1 MEQPK
6 AQQAAQ
12 KPAGVCV
19 LLFGV
24 WWWSVS
30 LQARLYQALAVSPS
44 HVFLSFCVCL
54 AIQVFVILAQLL
66 HTNQLATK

>member
-12 KPAGVCV
+12 KPAGVCM
-19 LLFGV
+19 LLFRV

-30 LQARLYQALAVSPS
+30 LLARLYQALAVSPS
-44 HVFLSFCVCL
+44 HAV
-54 AIQVFVILAQLL
+54 
-66 HTNQLATK
+66 TP